1 MRYHINSEN
10 HKFAYLQLY
19 EQLRE
24 DIVKG
29 ILPYGSKLP
38 SKRLLAEET
47 AVSVITVEHTY
58 SILCEEGYVESR
70 ERRGYFVIYKENDF
84 LSNGEAFERNPA

>member
-1 MRYHINSEN
+1 MRYEINQEN

-47 AVSVITVEHTY
+47 EVSVITVEHTY
-58 SILCEEGYVESR
+58 SILCEEGYIESR
-70 ERRGYFVIYKENDF
+70 ERSGYFVIYKENDF
-84 LSNGEAFERNPA
+84 VSNVEYFGL